1 MEVENLDLFLSFLK
15 ENLKAE
21 EYDPDAY
28 LEKLIIHWGETG
40 RTSFSLNAEETR
52 SGAAATIGYEV
63 RTLYFIRENG
73 QEIPVEDLSEGYDI
87 YRPVLRFSDAPA
99 SAAPED
105 KAAPHSAMNPLHLIR
120 HKAGR
125 TLRSV
130 SDATGIAPEELL
142 RYEEPG
148 YPLEA
153 LPLGT
158 AAAIAKALRVH
169 AEDLLSCGPTM
180 PAGRR

>member
-1 MEVENLDLFLSFLK
+1 
-15 ENLKAE
+15 
-21 EYDPDAY
+21 
-28 LEKLIIHWGETG
+28 
-40 RTSFSLNAEETR
+40 
-52 SGAAATIGYEV
+52 
-63 RTLYFIRENG
+63 
-73 QEIPVEDLSEGYDI
+73 
-87 YRPVLRFSDAPA
+87 
-99 SAAPED
+99 
-105 KAAPHSAMNPLHLIR
+105 MNPLHLIR

-169 AEDLLSCGPTM
+169 AEDLLFQPLPYWFRPVLLPDRYPLWRPCMRTS
-180 PAGRR
+180 